1 MNNDLSWKVV
11 LAGVIAVVSFV
22 MVMLYMMRLFSLA
35 VSPVEVIDVAP
46 GVQCARMVTTDGAAI
61 SCWRVEK

>member
-1 MNNDLSWKVV
+1 MNQNPSGKMILSIIV
-11 LAGVIAVVSFV
+11 AGVLFV
-22 MVMLYMMRLFSLA
+22 LLLMYVMRQFSLA

-61 SCWRVEK
+61 SCWRVE